1 MPSDGGKAKRIS
13 FGKGRYG
20 TPVWSPRGDMIA
32 FTKMYKGNFHIGV
45 MRKDGS
51 QERLLTKAFIDEGPT
66 WAPNGRIL
74 MFFRETSGVNGAPS
88 LHTIEVTGRNLRKIE
103 LSSFASDPS
112 WSSLLK

>member
-1 MPSDGGKAKRIS
+1 
-13 FGKGRYG
+13 
-20 TPVWSPRGDMIA
+20 MIA

-51 QERLLTKAFIDEGPT
+51 NERLLTKAFIDEGPT

-74 MFFRETSGVNGAPS
+74 MFLEKLLELMVL
-88 LHTIEVTGRNLRKIE
+88 LHSYNRGNWQKFKKNRIKF
-103 LSSFASDPS
+103 FASDPS